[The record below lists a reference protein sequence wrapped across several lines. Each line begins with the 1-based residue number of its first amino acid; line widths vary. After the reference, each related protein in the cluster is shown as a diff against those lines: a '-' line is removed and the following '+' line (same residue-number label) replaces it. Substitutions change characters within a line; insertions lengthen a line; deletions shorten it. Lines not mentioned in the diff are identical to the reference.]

1 MRFPFLANGLQ
12 INNASK
18 LHIES
23 QSNRTNFRPL
33 KNFPL
38 LPLAFK
44 INSGNSPKTTAAA
57 RCTHRIQENWYGYGI
72 LNSQISLS
80 LQYYSAKELGPKAF
94 SLDLSHS
101 YGCKYGG
108 SRT

>member
-1 MRFPFLANGLQ
+1 MHKDYAVSVPRKRPLQ
-12 INNASK
+12 INNAPK

-44 INSGNSPKTTAAA
+44 INSGNSPKT
-57 RCTHRIQENWYGYGI
+57 RCMRWIQENWYGYGI

-80 LQYYSAKELGPKAF
+80 IYRVVQRNSARSEGPIEPR
-94 SLDLSHS
+94 SIP
-101 YGCKYGG
+101 
-108 SRT
+108 